1 MYIVV
6 YYILLLCMAMYIID
20 YYVFIIVYGNV
31 YYCIYDDL

>member
-1 MYIVV
+1 MAMYIVV

-31 YYCIYDDL
+31 YYCIL